1 MNKTSKQLIKT
12 YKELDKTLDLM
23 QKEKGVTPFIFNKVL
38 NTRSSIH
45 TMIID
50 SLDNL
55 NYNDITKT
63 LNKIKIK

>member
-63 LNKIKIK
+63 LNKIKK

>member
-45 TMIID
+45 NMIID
-50 SLDNL
+50 SLDDL

-63 LNKIKIK
+63 LNKINTK